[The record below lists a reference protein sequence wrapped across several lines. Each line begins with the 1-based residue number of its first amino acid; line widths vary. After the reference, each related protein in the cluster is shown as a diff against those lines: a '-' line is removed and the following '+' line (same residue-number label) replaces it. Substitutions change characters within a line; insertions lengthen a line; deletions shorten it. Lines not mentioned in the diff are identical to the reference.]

1 MGSGISKEVLPERLD
16 EESFMAVSKIML
28 SDIFH
33 KKKDKDGHLTKEQVL
48 DFLKALSLFTTGDF
62 PSANFERESPP
73 VRSSET
79 EVLKAKDFKVQ
90 RSYYIPS
97 YILSAYRNIQPIR
110 SSKTC
115 LTKQMFQKT
124 FSGSFPYK

>member
-1 MGSGISKEVLPERLD
+1 MGSGISREVLPERLD

-62 PSANFERESPP
+62 PSTNFERESPS
-73 VRSSET
+73 VRPT
-79 EVLKAKDFKVQ
+79 GIEVEKARDFKV
-90 RSYYIPS
+90 S
-97 YILSAYRNIQPIR
+97 
-110 SSKTC
+110 
-115 LTKQMFQKT
+115 
-124 FSGSFPYK
+124 

>member
-48 DFLKALSLFTTGDF
+48 DFLKALSIFTTGDF
-62 PSANFERESPP
+62 PSSNFERKETPP
-73 VRSSET
+73 QILVAEDKAQDSKEVIYQYILNCIVCT
-79 EVLKAKDFKVQ
+79 EVIVEL
-90 RSYYIPS
+90 
-97 YILSAYRNIQPIR
+97 ILLLQTVNVVFF
-110 SSKTC
+110 C
-115 LTKQMFQKT
+115 F
-124 FSGSFPYK
+124 FS

>member
-62 PSANFERESPP
+62 PSSNFERAPTISAA
-73 VRSSET
+73 
-79 EVLKAKDFKVQ
+79 EVKAQDHKEVKCQ
-90 RSYYIPS
+90 YIPVH
-97 YILSAYRNIQPIR
+97 YIKY
-110 SSKTC
+110 
-115 LTKQMFQKT
+115 T
-124 FSGSFPYK
+124 FYTIKRCFVCI